1 VTYTP
6 AESSE
11 LVAPT
16 HTRGAHVG
24 VVIITV
30 AVAALAVGVFLPWYT
45 LWAEQCGE
53 HLSLAVSQISGG
65 GWRLDLLLCGLVTW
79 VSVLSDVNRFRM
91 VTIVGAWVSL
101 LLALTWWGKS
111 PVLSLRGVCT
121 KAFHG
126 PLTLQYG
133 HGTGVGVYLGIGAG
147 LAMVYGAHLR
157 SRRIKSNTAK

>member
-1 VTYTP
+1 MTHSP
-6 AESSE
+6 IESTE
-11 LVAPT
+11 RAALA
-16 HTRGAHVG
+16 HRRGVHAD

-53 HLSLAVSQISGG
+53 HLSQSVSQISGG

-79 VSVLSDVNRFRM
+79 LSVLFGSRFRM

-101 LLALTWWGKS
+101 LLALIWWGRS
-111 PVLSLRGVCT
+111 PVLSLRGACT
-121 KAFHG
+121 KSFHG
-126 PLTLQYG
+126 SLSLQYG
-133 HGTGVGVYLGIGAG
+133 HGSGAGMYLSIGAG

-157 SRRIKSNTAK
+157 SRRLKLTKAK